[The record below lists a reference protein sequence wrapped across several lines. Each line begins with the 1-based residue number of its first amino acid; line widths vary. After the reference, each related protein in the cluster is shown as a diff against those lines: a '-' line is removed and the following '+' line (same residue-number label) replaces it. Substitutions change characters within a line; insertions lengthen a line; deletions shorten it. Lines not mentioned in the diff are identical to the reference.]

1 MNRTGTLR
9 DGSRHSLEP
18 NGMVFMLPTLIIYTF
33 VVGLPSIM
41 TVGVCFYRL
50 ANRWHGGLYRT

>member
-41 TVGVCFYRL
+41 TLGYAFTDWRIGG
-50 ANRWHGGLYRT
+50 HGGLYRT